1 VKIRRSDILSL
12 FYIISFIP
20 YLVSE
25 YGFFYKIR
33 PYLYLIS
40 LITVLFDIKKNISYY
55 KENISFPVKK
65 IIPLILLLTVQF
77 ISLFY
82 SSNKFISI
90 QLFAAT
96 IFIIS
101 ILLAYIPLMKHE
113 GLSRFAMNIVYIN
126 ALIYTVSI
134 LLLIFNYRSATV
146 TRFGFY
152 TFTGLFYDKQIGILS
167 IITIF
172 SIDFAKDHI
181 KSIDNK
187 LKKFLNITYTFSVLF
202 IVLSFSRS
210 VFLALIIYWG
220 ILITVKKEGKRYL
233 IYYISLLLSIIL
245 LFIFQPLNNIIKYT
259 VTDRQYFLNYA
270 IHIYNDYFIKG
281 NGYGC
286 GKFLTILPEA
296 SKYLR
301 SDLMGKQ
308 FHNAYIEVYFD
319 TGLPGLLL
327 SLWMLFE
334 TLRNSMRKKMTRVT
348 AIIISFIFM
357 NLFSSSLAYPS
368 SLSYF
373 FTYFFIIYGLIKE
386 DNLS

>member
-1 VKIRRSDILSL
+1 MKIRRSDILSL

-233 IYYISLLLSIIL
+233 IYYISLLLSCL
-245 LFIFQPLNNIIKYT
+245 LYT
-259 VTDRQYFLNYA
+259 
-270 IHIYNDYFIKG
+270 
-281 NGYGC
+281 
-286 GKFLTILPEA
+286 
-296 SKYLR
+296 S
-301 SDLMGKQ
+301 
-308 FHNAYIEVYFD
+308 
-319 TGLPGLLL
+319 
-327 SLWMLFE
+327 
-334 TLRNSMRKKMTRVT
+334 
-348 AIIISFIFM
+348 
-357 NLFSSSLAYPS
+357 PS
-368 SLSYF
+368 PR
-373 FTYFFIIYGLIKE
+373 
-386 DNLS
+386 D